1 MAGTKRLIRS
11 FYRLLLPIFVL
22 AVAAIAAASVW
33 LVHETS
39 APLTKVYLVTPEKYG
54 QLSARGAKIT
64 EETWPNQ
71 DGTTSR
77 GWLLRGEPNHPAVI
91 LLHRY
96 GADRS
101 HVLNLG
107 VKLNEATNFS
117 ILMPDLRGHGQD
129 PLVPD
134 SSFGGCE
141 ANDLISAAGYLRSL
155 KSPEQVPLVNGNIG
169 VFGIELGAL
178 TAMFAAEKEPSL
190 KALVLDSIPRDSDA
204 LLEFAISRRYP
215 FASSVSA
222 KFAALGTHAYFYN
235 GCYRRVPA
243 CEVAKDIAER
253 RTLLLA
259 GIDTPQFQESTSRTA
274 KCFPSNTTVDSKTDL
289 SPSGMGMTNASLDLS
304 EAYDQRVIDFLK
316 LALTLP

>member
-1 MAGTKRLIRS
+1 MAGTKRLLRS
-11 FYRLLLPIFVL
+11 FFKLLLPIFVL
-22 AVAAIAAASVW
+22 AAAAVAALSVW
-33 LVHETS
+33 LVREAS

-77 GWLLRGEPNHPAVI
+77 GWLLRGELNQPAVI

-96 GADRS
+96 GTDRS

-107 VKLNEATNFS
+107 VKLNEATNFT
-117 ILMPDLRGHGQD
+117 ILMPDQRGHGQN
-129 PLVPD
+129 PLIPN
-134 SSFGGCE
+134 STFGGCE
-141 ANDLISAAGYLRSL
+141 ATDLVAAVGFLRGLRSA
-155 KSPEQVPLVNGNIG
+155 EQFQLVGSQIG
-169 VFGIELGAL
+169 VYGIELGAL
-178 TAMFAAEKEPSL
+178 AAIFAAEKEPAI

-204 LLEFAISRRYP
+204 LLEYTISRKYP
-215 FASSVSA
+215 FASSVTSE
-222 KFAALGTHAYFYN
+222 FAAIGTHAYFYE

-243 CEVAKDIAER
+243 CEAAKNITER

-259 GIDTPQFQESTSRTA
+259 GIDAPQFQESTSRTS
-274 KCFPSNTTVDSKTDL
+274 KCFPANTTVDLKTDL
-289 SPSGMGMTNASLDLS
+289 SPSGMDMTNASLDLS
-304 EAYDQRVIDFLK
+304 EAYDQRIIDFLK